1 MLTVLMRVQS
11 LCDTENETLEPCVSP
26 IKGNGQ
32 GEQTESQ
39 SYFQTC
45 ILSGQSRGVI

>member
-1 MLTVLMRVQS
+1 MRVQS
-11 LCDTENETLEPCVSP
+11 LCDTENETHEPCVSP
-26 IKGNGQ
+26 IKGNGH
-32 GEQTESQ
+32 GEGTESQ